1 MRLAYASCVAAGG
14 GYSMDIRQKPGPPID
29 DNEGDSMIRRRI
41 ALCACL
47 LFAVVPMLASENLIL
62 VRIDA
67 KAKRAYI
74 PEGTILPGRLLLR
87 AAKVRLAPV
96 EHPAGDPDV
105 LPNGPSLLRQS
116 NAVRR
121 LPMKRL
127 AAEDTLVFEY
137 APSATF
143 DGMRAHYAARA
154 PKNKSRLQTDHDRS
168 CSTIYMQD
176 ESEGLYGTYYAGFES
191 TACSPAHGPFIPYNY
206 YLYDFTATGYW
217 ADEGFVYVN
226 DLNDNYDCQD
236 SYPDSGTLTCT
247 GSEVAQY
254 WGSNTVET
262 GGSFSY
268 IEYQANYEPW
278 YVGFYFEST
287 WYTGYD

>member
-1 MRLAYASCVAAGG
+1 
-14 GYSMDIRQKPGPPID
+14 
-29 DNEGDSMIRRRI
+29 MIRRRM
-41 ALCACL
+41 ALFVCL
-47 LFAVVPMLASENLIL
+47 LFAALPTFASENLIL
-62 VRIDA
+62 VRIDM

-74 PEGTILPGRLLLR
+74 PEGTILPGRVLLR
-87 AAKVRLAPV
+87 AAKVRLPRG
-96 EHPAGDPDV
+96 ERPADDRDALSDGRSV
-105 LPNGPSLLRQS
+105 LLRS

-127 AAEDTLVFEY
+127 TAEDTLVFEY

-143 DGMRAHYAARA
+143 DAMRAHYAARA
-154 PKNKSRLQTDHDRS
+154 PKKNSPVQATHERS
-168 CSTIYMQD
+168 CTTIYMQD
-176 ESEGLYGTYYAGFES
+176 ESEGLYGTYYAGFEA
-191 TACSPAHGPFIPYNY
+191 TGCSPAHGPFIPYNY

-217 ADEGFVYVN
+217 ADEGFVYVD

-236 SYPDSGTLTCT
+236 DYPDSGTLTCT
-247 GSEVAQY
+247 GSELAQY
-254 WGSNTVET
+254 WGSNTVEL

-287 WYTGYD
+287 WYTAYD